1 MSSDP
6 IAACGSCTNRLAVD
20 AQGATADGT
29 ELVGNVHA
37 DIRTVAPRAGSG
49 EPGVDRVIALWRAVE
64 LELSPIVGRRA
75 TLAMLLRAMSL
86 NRTGFG
92 WLHIPED
99 IDDPESAIASLR
111 LAFSLR
117 PPEEGAAAADAL
129 SMTFGELLSSLVGPA
144 LARQLCASPALAGA
158 MWRSNSPQGGESARN
173 GAATPRRDRAW
184 PAQRKRQHRGTDF
197 QRDLRIAEKNRT
209 LFLLDARIA
218 AAREEL
224 ARAGS
229 HDTPGERRIVSRHEA
244 RLVHAN
250 ERLVLSA
257 IDAHAAA
264 DAAATSSQRDLLTG
278 LPNRGLT
285 LDRLEA
291 AIASARR
298 NGRKLGVLFVDLDAF
313 KAVND
318 TRGHAA
324 GDRALRNAANRLAS
338 SVRDSDTVG
347 RFGGDEFLAILPDI
361 EARGDALVVAA
372 KMVTALSAPM
382 GSADDSP
389 SLTASIGIATY
400 PDDASTGFDLIAF
413 ADKAMYRAKAHAR
426 HHVEGHASTE
436 RGRLVDPATD
446 LVVTAHPGRASDPRD
461 SDRHVALAGIG
472 AQGLQTQAE
481 EIHRRQAMFLSM
493 VAHELRNPL
502 NPIRIAADLL
512 QHASGDDGLLAR
524 VQVMLRRQV
533 THLTRLVDDLVDGTR
548 ANTGK
553 FRLECGSVSLRDV
566 LDPVIAAIR
575 PAMAE
580 RQQTLAS
587 QLPQAALT
595 VHADP
600 VRLTQVFANLL
611 DNASKYSTLGGRI
624 SLELSGDGHVASL
637 RVTDDGIGI
646 TAQALPHIFDL
657 FVQEP
662 HARAHS
668 GQGLGIGLA
677 IVRELVESHG
687 GTIHA
692 SSAGLGLGSQFVV
705 TLPMLSGAPGVTA
718 AERPFGG

>member
-6 IAACGSCTNRLAVD
+6 IAECGLRANHHAVD
-20 AQGATADGT
+20 AHNEIDDGT
-29 ELVGNVHA
+29 ETVGDVPP
-37 DIRTVAPRAGSG
+37 DTRTDAPCAGTG
-49 EPGVDRVIALWRAVE
+49 GLGVDRVIALWRTAE
-64 LELSPIVGRRA
+64 LELSPIIGRRGA
-75 TLAMLLRAMSL
+75 LAMLRRAMSL

-99 IDDPESAIASLR
+99 IDDLEGAIASLR
-111 LAFSLR
+111 RAFCLR
-117 PPEEGAAAADAL
+117 PPEEGDAAAQAL
-129 SMTFGELLSSLVGPA
+129 LMTFGELLSSLVGPA

-158 MWRSNSPQGGESARN
+158 MWRSNPRQGGGNARS
-173 GAATPRRDRAW
+173 GAAVPRRDRAR
-184 PAQRKRQHRGTDF
+184 PAQRKRPHRATDF

-218 AAREEL
+218 AARQEL

-229 HDTPGERRIVSRHEA
+229 HGTHGERRIVSRHEA

-313 KAVND
+313 KAIND
-318 TRGHAA
+318 TQGHAA
-324 GDRALRNAANRLAS
+324 GDRALQIAASRLAA

-361 EARGDALVVAA
+361 EAPGDASVVAA
-372 KMVTALSAPM
+372 KMVAALSAPL
-382 GSADDSP
+382 GSTDDGP

-400 PDDASTGFDLIAF
+400 PDDAETGFDLIAF

-426 HHVEGHASTE
+426 HRIECPASAE
-436 RGRLVDPATD
+436 CGRVVDPATD
-446 LVVTAHPGRASDPRD
+446 RVVAARAGRTSDAGD
-461 SDRHVALAGIG
+461 SHRHVVLAGLG
-472 AQGLQTQAE
+472 AQGLQGQAE
-481 EIHRRQAMFLSM
+481 EIRGRQAVFLSM

-533 THLTRLVDDLVDGTR
+533 THLTRLVDDLLDGAR
-548 ANTGK
+548 ATTGK

-580 RQQTLAS
+580 RQQTLTL

-611 DNASKYSTLGGRI
+611 DNASKYSAIGGSI
-624 SLELSGDGHVASL
+624 VLELSGDGHAASL

-657 FVQEP
+657 FVQET
-662 HARAHS
+662 HARAHN

-677 IVRELVESHG
+677 VVRELVESHG
-687 GTIHA
+687 GTIRA
-692 SSAGLGLGSQFVV
+692 SSAGMGLGSEFVV
-705 TLPMLSGAPGVTA
+705 ALPMLSAAPGVTA
-718 AERPFGG
+718 A